1 MSKKFH
7 SQEVAN
13 RGMLGTAGEFGGP
26 TSCLLYSHFLLPLQ
40 EDPGAEHGPCPPGPA
55 SLGEEAEAGGC
66 RPGPSGPEGGEPLNV
81 VPETLGGLQTPP
93 KKDEKVMEPTYYYK
107 V

>member
-1 MSKKFH
+1 
-7 SQEVAN
+7 
-13 RGMLGTAGEFGGP
+13 MLGTAGEFGGP

-40 EDPGAEHGPCPPGPA
+40 EDPGAEHGPCPAGPA